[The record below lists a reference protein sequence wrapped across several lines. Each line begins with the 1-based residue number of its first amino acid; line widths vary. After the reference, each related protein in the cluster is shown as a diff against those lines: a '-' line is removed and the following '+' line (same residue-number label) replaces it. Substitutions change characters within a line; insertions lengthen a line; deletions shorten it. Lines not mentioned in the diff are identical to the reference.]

1 MVRVN
6 DFENFVTVL
15 SDKSDAESDSQSEE
29 SESEQSESEDAES
42 VKAAE
47 PAEAEVPAEAAVE
60 QVAEEIDEAV
70 NLAKSLEN
78 LELETGEPT
87 EENDEANEDEDEH
100 HPAYIPRKGLF
111 FLHDDRIDNE
121 YPEGVT
127 GPKMDLEEQE
137 AEGEPEEPED
147 VEPDVV
153 AEGEVE
159 PEVAAENS
167 VPPELDQEAERA
179 YRAARKAE
187 KMGEKW
193 SHDKYDDEL
202 QNPRSQQELVDR
214 YGFDIRTLN
223 PDQIDFSR
231 PLGQTGDESPSTSQA
246 PAPRRGGPSGRRGG
260 GGDRGSGRVSK
271 NSNRGARQDRAPK
284 SQRGGARGGA
294 AAGVNGLKN
303 MDDFPELTVSVGK
316 KSGERQTQKAAPKSA
331 RAEPKP
337 RKGRNGNYLYIVI
350 NY

>member
-1 MVRVN
+1 M
-6 DFENFVTVL
+6 TVL
-15 SDKSDAESDSQSEE
+15 SDKSDAESDNQSED

-47 PAEAEVPAEAAVE
+47 PAEAVEVPAEAVAAE
-60 QVAEEIDEAV
+60 QEGVAEEIDEAV

-78 LELETGEPT
+78 LELETEDLEPT

-137 AEGEPEEPED
+137 VEGELEEPEE

-153 AEGEVE
+153 AEGGEAE
-159 PEVAAENS
+159 AEVAAE

-231 PLGQTGDESPSTSQA
+231 PLGQTGDESPSTSA
-246 PAPRRGGPSGRRGG
+246 PAPRRAGPPGRRGG

-284 SQRGGARGGA
+284 SQRGGARGGG

-316 KSGERQTQKAAPKSA
+316 KSGERQTQKAAPKST

-337 RKGRNGNYLYIVI
+337 RKGRNGK
-350 NY
+350 